1 MSSHTKEDADT
12 MQVAGSKRLE
22 GPDIVEQNEDSD
34 DNMPGLEELEVE
46 SDDDDENNTL
56 DLERRAAVWATTAA
70 SRWSSAFLHGRLT
83 AARRG
88 LPDLRSASA
97 NLQKGEPNLLL
108 TMPLMA
114 IEGNFRLKPR
124 ISYDVAWE
132 VVRNRNVQHEV
143 VSPSHNEMSSDQ
155 TSLEDDAP
163 PMVLEDGYNPYAIRD
178 LQLDPE
184 QVEWLGRYWKRVNLT
199 DLGYVYR
206 EGHEG
211 LDCPNPG
218 ETTLRHGQGLRG
230 PVDIWV
236 QECLCNQ

>member
-1 MSSHTKEDADT
+1 
-12 MQVAGSKRLE
+12 
-22 GPDIVEQNEDSD
+22 
-34 DNMPGLEELEVE
+34 
-46 SDDDDENNTL
+46 
-56 DLERRAAVWATTAA
+56 
-70 SRWSSAFLHGRLT
+70 
-83 AARRG
+83 
-88 LPDLRSASA
+88 
-97 NLQKGEPNLLL
+97 
-108 TMPLMA
+108 
-114 IEGNFRLKPR
+114 
-124 ISYDVAWE
+124 
-132 VVRNRNVQHEV
+132 
-143 VSPSHNEMSSDQ
+143 MSSDQ

-236 QECLCNQ
+236 QECLCNQVALPDPVCPLIDIFKTRCYDVFAELHRRICVRQRIIAVRESQCIGAEEFARTGRRLRTATADIREARGQYRWAKMALSEQGGFFDPEEDFLIFL